1 MTGPLPLSPH
11 MSYGQMRMILYQV
24 AQELTVGSAILPD
37 DLNGIYRMATDTIVI
52 DRSMTYTRKR
62 CTLVHELVHRMYG
75 DAGCGH
81 RERRC
86 RMTTARLLIDE
97 DDYRVAEAMYD
108 GDPWLMAEELNVTPQ
123 IVMDYQE
130 RLHDNA
136 VVFKE
141 GKE

>member
-1 MTGPLPLSPH
+1 M
-11 MSYGQMRMILYQV
+11 
-24 AQELTVGSAILPD
+24 D
-37 DLNGIYRMATDTIVI
+37 TDTIVI

-75 DAGCGH
+75 DVGCGY

-97 DDYRVAEAMYD
+97 DDYRKAEAMYD

-123 IVMDYQE
+123 VVRDYQE
-130 RLHDNA
+130 WLHDSVA
-136 VVFKE
+136 A
-141 GKE
+141 